1 MHHLENEEL
10 VLRESFI
17 NDIEMIHTEILDY
30 DQYFFLFSWEEIP
43 RNSETDG
50 KGKGDAASRKR
61 SVSLG
66 K

>member
-1 MHHLENEEL
+1 MKY
-10 VLRESFI
+10 
-17 NDIEMIHTEILDY
+17 TEILDY
-30 DQYFFLFSWEEIP
+30 DQYFFLSPWEEIP

-50 KGKGDAASRKR
+50 KGKGDAASQKR